1 MNIHQYKDYTSDIMT
16 WARMLDENMSLFI
29 GRTVGDSDNI
39 FTNTAMAVVNEIRD
53 KQSVLVVGTSFCALQ
68 KHILEHTDVHVEG
81 VGWHYFDMA
90 VGNEIDIETH
100 LIPSGILDVP
110 LELSRKNKRY
120 DTVIFLDT
128 FSSQTYLHTPQLIQQ
143 ICTRYASITNEVLIF
158 ETLSIDEY
166 ELESHETQ
174 STYWA
179 KEQYEEFF
187 SAFTLA
193 DYEAFDLTP
202 DQWIGATYD
211 YWMANIENMEAQ
223 YSLDPTGV
231 VYNLQDRQVVSI
243 LKDAI
248 IKLRAAV
255 EQDYIR
261 DVIQMAK
268 LRFVIE

>member
-1 MNIHQYKDYTSDIMT
+1 MT
-16 WARMLDENMSLFI
+16 WVSMLDENLSLFI
-29 GRTVGDSDNI
+29 GRTEGDSDNI

-68 KHILEHTDVHVEG
+68 KHILEQTDVHVEG

-90 VGNEIDIETH
+90 VGNEMGIETY
-100 LIPSGILDVP
+100 LISSGILDVP
-110 LELSRKNKRY
+110 IELSRKQKRY

-128 FSSQTYLHTPQLIQQ
+128 FSSQTYMMRPELIKE
-143 ICTRYASITNEVLIF
+143 ICTRYTSIADEILIF
-158 ETLSIDEY
+158 ETLSSDEF

-174 STYWA
+174 ATYWS
-179 KEQYEEFF
+179 KEQYEQFF
-187 SAFTLA
+187 SAFDLA
-193 DYEAFDLTP
+193 DYEAFNYTD

-211 YWMANIENMEAQ
+211 YWMANIERMEAE
-223 YSLDPTGV
+223 YVLDPEGV
-231 VYNLQDRQVVSI
+231 KINLQDRLVVEI
-243 LKDAI
+243 LKDNI

-268 LRFVIE
+268 LRFVIK

>member
-1 MNIHQYKDYTSDIMT
+1 MT
-16 WARMLDENMSLFI
+16 WVRILDENLSLFI
-29 GRTVGDSDNI
+29 GRTEGDSDNI

-90 VGNEIDIETH
+90 VGNEMGTQTH
-100 LIPSGILDVP
+100 LIPSGFGDVP
-110 LELSRKNKRY
+110 LELSHKQKRY

-128 FSSQTYLHTPQLIQQ
+128 FSSQTYTLPPTLIEEM
-143 ICTRYASITNEVLIF
+143 CTQYGLITDEILIF
-158 ETLSIDEY
+158 ETLSTDEF

-174 STYWA
+174 ATYWA
-179 KEQYEEFF
+179 KEQYEQFF
-187 SAFTLA
+187 SAFDLA
-193 DYEAFDLTP
+193 DYEAFNYTD
-202 DQWIGATYD
+202 DQWVGATYD
-211 YWMANIENMEAQ
+211 YWMANIERMEAA
-223 YSLDPTGV
+223 YVLDPNGGEI
-231 VYNLQDRQVVSI
+231 NLQDRLVVEI
-243 LKDAI
+243 LKDNI

-268 LRFVIE
+268 LRFVIK